1 MKKDPQIFL
10 FHILESIE
18 AIEKFTQNI
27 HTFEDFIKDQKTSF
41 AVTRALEIIGEAT
54 KNLPKELRQKHKEV
68 PWKQIAGTRDRLIH
82 QYSGVD
88 LKLMFKIVQEEIPV
102 LKQQIEG
109 ILKKF
114 PKQKLI

>member
-18 AIEKFTQNI
+18 AVEKFTPNI
-27 HTFEDFIKDQKTSF
+27 HTFENFIQDQKTSF

-54 KNLPKELRQKHKEV
+54 KNLPKELKQNHKEV

-82 QYSGVD
+82 EYFGVD
-88 LKLMFKIVQEEIPV
+88 LKLMFKIVQEELPI
-102 LKQQIEG
+102 LKQQIKN
-109 ILKKF
+109 ILKEF
-114 PKQKLI
+114 PNKKLI